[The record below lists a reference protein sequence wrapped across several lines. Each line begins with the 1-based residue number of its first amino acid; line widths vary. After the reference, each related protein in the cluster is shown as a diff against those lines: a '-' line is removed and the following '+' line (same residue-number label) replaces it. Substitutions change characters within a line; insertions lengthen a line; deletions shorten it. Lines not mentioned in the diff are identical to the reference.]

1 MDLTQDLTSLARPT
15 RIARCTNA
23 IKSVRTI
30 PAATAILARIAGA
43 LVGLCI
49 EKGAVYYEYSNSLNG
64 LSPEAFWNGE
74 QHFRRF
80 SGERNNNPTAK
91 C

>member
-30 PAATAILARIAGA
+30 PAATAILARIAGT
-43 LVGLCI
+43 LVGVCI
-49 EKGAVYYEYSNSLNG
+49 EKGAVYYEYSNALNG
-64 LSPEAFWNGE
+64 LSRDLFAVNHVGKSKPNIIL
-74 QHFRRF
+74 
-80 SGERNNNPTAK
+80 
-91 C
+91 